1 MIVGW
6 LAAGVQCRN
15 QNCADH
21 RAEGRG
27 SLVAHA
33 HGSGG
38 GLAILQVKLRGDSS
52 VCGGD
57 QVRLDEPL
65 NGEDDDHDDRS
76 FFGGVEARHVSGRK
90 VNGEAEGDEE

>member
-1 MIVGW
+1 VLIT
-6 LAAGVQCRN
+6 APP
-15 QNCADH
+15 
-21 RAEGRG
+21 EGRG

-38 GLAILQVKLRGDSS
+38 GLAILQVELRGDGS

-65 NGEDDDHDDRS
+65 DGEDDDHDDRS
-76 FFGGVEARHVSGRK
+76 GGGVEARHVSRSQ
-90 VNGEAEGDEE
+90 VNGEAEGGEE

>member
-1 MIVGW
+1 M
-6 LAAGVQCRN
+6 AAGVQCRN
-15 QNCADH
+15 QNCAYH

-38 GLAILQVKLRGDSS
+38 GLAILQVKLRGDGS

-65 NGEDDDHDDRS
+65 NGEDDDHDGRS
-76 FFGGVEARHVSGRK
+76 GGGVEARHVSRRK
-90 VNGEAEGDEE
+90 VNGEAEGGEE